1 MELCQRQTDCV
12 SIFHCSSMSAESLA
26 CHINSCRATAP
37 SQRAPGQH
45 AFSTSTW
52 QQSTGINK
60 LKQFSLFF
68 FISNSQM
75 LIVPLFS
82 YSSWSA
88 LHVGW
93 EKVLYF
99 LVHAWNIYYKM
110 IWFLLFFHGNCFI
123 FLVLNLFCTFE
134 LSTLNIVLED
144 LFYREISGMLFIYH
158 TTVSWQGAFVNH
170 FY

>member
-1 MELCQRQTDCV
+1 
-12 SIFHCSSMSAESLA
+12 MSAESLA

-60 LKQFSLFF
+60 LKLFSLFF
-68 FISNSQM
+68 FLSNSQM
-75 LIVPLFS
+75 LIVPLLS

-99 LVHAWNIYYKM
+99 LVHSWNIYYKM
-110 IWFLLFFHGNCFI
+110 IWFLLFFMEMVLYFLFSLLLQKGESADHLHIWTFYTKYRRFVLQRNLRYAVYLPYNCMRF
-123 FLVLNLFCTFE
+123 T
-134 LSTLNIVLED
+134 
-144 LFYREISGMLFIYH
+144 IS
-158 TTVSWQGAFVNH
+158 WECAFVNH